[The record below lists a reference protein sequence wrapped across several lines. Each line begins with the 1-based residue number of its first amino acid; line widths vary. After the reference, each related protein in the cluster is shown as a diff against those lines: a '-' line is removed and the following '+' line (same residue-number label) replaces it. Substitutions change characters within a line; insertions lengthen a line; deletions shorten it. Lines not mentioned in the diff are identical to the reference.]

1 MPLRRNWT
9 GAALTLKSRK
19 EPLSPAAAG
28 GLAPSSTGPRRWS
41 ARETVTL
48 PEKTLPDPLI
58 SLSLE
63 GADPVALARRD
74 LKKARPKRF
83 YQTAS
88 SELRGGVYTLL
99 LDGRPARTPGGNPI
113 ALPSQA
119 AGRLLAEE
127 WLAQEARID
136 PVAMPLTRIVNTA
149 IDGVAGKLDAAVE
162 DIAKYAEADLV
173 CYRAEGPRALAEAQA
188 AAWDRVLSFA
198 RESLGAR
205 FICSAGVTYVEQPD
219 SARKAVR
226 DALYRIAGSGAAA
239 PFAIAALHVMTTLT
253 GSVLIALG
261 AADGAWSLAGAWA
274 AAHVDEDFQIQA
286 WGEDAEALE
295 RRARQWRE
303 FEAAGQLLQSL
314 NI

>member
-1 MPLRRNWT
+1 MR
-9 GAALTLKSRK
+9 G
-19 EPLSPAAAG
+19 SP
-28 GLAPSSTGPRRWS
+28 
-41 ARETVTL
+41 RETVTL
-48 PEKTLPDPLI
+48 PENSPPDPQI
-58 SLSLE
+58 SLAPE

-88 SELRGGVYTLL
+88 VELRAGVYTLL
-99 LDGRPARTPGGNPI
+99 LDGRPARTPGGNLLS
-113 ALPSQA
+113 LPTQA

-127 WLAQEARID
+127 WLAQKAWID
-136 PVAMPLTRIVNTA
+136 PLSMPLTRIVNTA
-149 IDGVAGKLDAAVE
+149 IDGVALKLDAAAG
-162 DIAKYAEADLV
+162 DIAKYAESDLV

-198 RESLGAR
+198 REKLGAR
-205 FICSAGVTYVEQPD
+205 FVCSAGVTYVEQPD

-226 DALYRIAGSGAAA
+226 DTLIRIAGCGAGA

-261 AADGAWSLAGAWA
+261 AAEGAWSLAEAWA

-286 WGEDAEALE
+286 WGEDAEAME

-303 FEAAGQLLQSL
+303 FEAAGRLLQSL
-314 NI
+314 KI